1 MKTLHPSSR
10 PSGSRLFLLLLLF
23 MALLPLGASAQI
35 GETVRYDLGMFSI
48 ELPEESEEI
57 DSEEARQEG
66 CLGWVTPDKDF
77 VCAICFFR
85 FDEGFDPETRFREEA
100 DGLKFDLENSERFMI
115 TTGTEQVLR
124 CALIRRSESV
134 FQAIALYPDFV
145 QKRGVFMCL
154 STVGH
159 EEPDLLAYLLS
170 SFRLNRAD

>member
-1 MKTLHPSSR
+1 MKTLPSPRRFPQARRFCLLAVLMSFALNLCAQ
-10 PSGSRLFLLLLLF
+10 SG
-23 MALLPLGASAQI
+23 G
-35 GETVRYDLGMFSI
+35 TVRYDLGMFTI
-48 ELPEESEEI
+48 ELPEESREI

-66 CLGWVTPDKDF
+66 CLGWVTPGKDF

-85 FDEGFDPETRFREEA
+85 FDEGFNPETRFQEEA

-134 FQAIALYPDFV
+134 FQAIALYPDFG
-145 QKRGVFMCL
+145 QKRGTFMCL

-159 EEPDLLAYLLS
+159 EEPDLLAYILS
-170 SFRLNRAD
+170 SFRLNQAD